1 MPSAVT
7 ETEVW
12 ESSVIAPVGS
22 DVMNAA
28 GVRDAVQDVANRT
41 KWLKGSFVE
50 YLDGSLSIDGNTY
63 TSATNDIS
71 AADITFANIKA
82 GDLIILVF
90 SVALKKNG
98 GTNTTAQLQVRNASD
113 SLTVGDG
120 LGFAFNDTVTQIP
133 GTVVVPWLAGADAAS
148 KIFRPRIIVGGTTP
162 TVQTDDG
169 TFFGIRFKRGTT

>member
-1 MPSAVT
+1 MGSAVT

-22 DVMNAA
+22 DVMNAQ

-50 YLDGSLSIDGNTY
+50 FQEAALSIDGDSWSSNT
-63 TSATNDIS
+63 
-71 AADITFANIKA
+71 DITTANLTFSAIKA

-90 SVALKKNG
+90 SAALRKTA
-98 GTNTTAQLQVRNASD
+98 GTATTAQLAIKNVTDAVV
-113 SLTVGDG
+113 LGDA
-120 LGFAFNDTVTQIP
+120 LSFAFNDTVTQIP
-133 GTVVVPWLAGADAAS
+133 GTVIQPYVALADAAS
-148 KIFRPRIIVGGTTP
+148 KVFCPRIVVGGTTP
-162 TVQTDDG
+162 TVMSDDG